1 MSSDEIDSSYNYGPP
16 NPYDAQLYVAT
27 NSVAKLSTIPQ
38 RSMYSTSAY
47 SPPVVNNIAFSS
59 SNLNVNATPYSTS
72 YTTTNKSVSFKMKSF
87 K

>member
-1 MSSDEIDSSYNYGPP
+1 MSSDAFDSSYNYGPP
-16 NPYDAQLYVAT
+16 NPYDVYVAT

-38 RSMYSTSAY
+38 KRMYSTPDY
-47 SPPVVNNIAFSS
+47 SPPVVNNIAFSL